1 MKEGWTDRVQ
11 TNIATQEKLCAIFCE
26 KRKRDQTHVSCI
38 GRQILY
44 HWATWEAR
52 YIISFIINDNGG
64 LLCPDYLENN
74 SKSLPWKW
82 SAAVT
87 NPWKR
92 RFRIRQCRRLEE
104 WWGMHTRTMCWRCAE
119 KIICRN
125 RKSEDVAS
133 RGSQIASRNLNG
145 GESVHEAQ
153 MELREEGRTLSHR
166 GQSPVELC
174 LAVT

>member
-1 MKEGWTDRVQ
+1 
-11 TNIATQEKLCAIFCE
+11 
-26 KRKRDQTHVSCI
+26 
-38 GRQILY
+38 
-44 HWATWEAR
+44 
-52 YIISFIINDNGG
+52 
-64 LLCPDYLENN
+64 
-74 SKSLPWKW
+74 
-82 SAAVT
+82 
-87 NPWKR
+87 
-92 RFRIRQCRRLEE
+92 
-104 WWGMHTRTMCWRCAE
+104 MHTRTMCWRCAE